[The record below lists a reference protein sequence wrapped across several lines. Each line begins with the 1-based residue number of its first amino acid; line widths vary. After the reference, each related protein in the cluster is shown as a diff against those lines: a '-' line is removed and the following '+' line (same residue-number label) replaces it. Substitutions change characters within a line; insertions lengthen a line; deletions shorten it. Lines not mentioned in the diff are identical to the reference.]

1 MRVILTT
8 KIVITKQ
15 INQLFRLVLR
25 YFKPEAEFQ
34 PANVRLD
41 LTNAGTAGSSQF
53 EGFQPLVLRLRKE
66 GEPKPSCIVS
76 TANDAGGCVV
86 IRPLSCDNARK
97 ENSVKK
103 TAFYFA
109 RLSELFRNEQMD
121 HIEAFDPSHGR
132 S

>member
-1 MRVILTT
+1 MLNPSLPAIVRHVVAMRVVLAT
-8 KIVITKQ
+8 KIVITKR
-15 INQLFRLVLR
+15 INRFFRLVLR

-34 PANVRLD
+34 PANDRLD
-41 LTNAGTAGSSQF
+41 LANAGTAGSGQF
-53 EGFQPLVLRLRKE
+53 EGFQPLVQRLQKE

-76 TANDAGGCVV
+76 TANGAGGCVV

-109 RLSELFRNEQMD
+109 AL
-121 HIEAFDPSHGR
+121 I
-132 S
+132 